1 MHCLDSR
8 CTNWTARDDFI
19 HLFSETHR
27 EPQCRYLQG
36 IIFMIIKTQTHYTIA
51 YNQNR
56 EQTSNSGEG
65 GKFLCVQ
72 NMNTSPDAHR
82 SPRLLCL
89 MSHDFGEQ

>member
-36 IIFMIIKTQTHYTIA
+36 IIFMIIKTQTRYTIV
-51 YNQNR
+51 YNQN
-56 EQTSNSGEG
+56 
-65 GKFLCVQ
+65 
-72 NMNTSPDAHR
+72 
-82 SPRLLCL
+82 
-89 MSHDFGEQ
+89 